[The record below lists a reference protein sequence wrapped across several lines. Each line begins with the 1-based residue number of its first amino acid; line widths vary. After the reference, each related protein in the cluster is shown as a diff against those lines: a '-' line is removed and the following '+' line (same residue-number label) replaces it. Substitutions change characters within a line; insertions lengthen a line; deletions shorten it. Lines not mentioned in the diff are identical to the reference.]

1 MNFFFMINQN
11 KKVETTTVE
20 NTYKNT
26 TRFSDL
32 DTQRHVNNTIYEN
45 FAETGRILLLSE
57 FGWPIDRLLD
67 EEISF
72 RPVKCFVSF
81 TEQQPMG
88 AEILSKTK
96 LYPQSDGKL
105 HYSTLISNV
114 NSAKTACHIE
124 FLFEPRK
131 KNKKVN
137 LFENQSEK
145 PEFAFEKIKKFSGG
159 CSQVSSSY
167 IPNFSERNILG
178 VLPGASYWRVLEEA
192 RWDFTS
198 KLGITLDFIR
208 KQNSTMFYM
217 GGTFHFNKEIPAG
230 AKLKINTWVDRIDKI
245 WVHMR
250 QDTFNEKTKELMMS
264 MHGKFLIVSVDKAR
278 PKKADEQLINF
289 YKKYTENK

>member
-1 MNFFFMINQN
+1 MINQN

-105 HYSTLISNV
+105 HYSTLI
-114 NSAKTACHIE
+114 
-124 FLFEPRK
+124 
-131 KNKKVN
+131 
-137 LFENQSEK
+137 
-145 PEFAFEKIKKFSGG
+145 
-159 CSQVSSSY
+159 
-167 IPNFSERNILG
+167 
-178 VLPGASYWRVLEEA
+178 
-192 RWDFTS
+192 
-198 KLGITLDFIR
+198 
-208 KQNSTMFYM
+208 
-217 GGTFHFNKEIPAG
+217 
-230 AKLKINTWVDRIDKI
+230 
-245 WVHMR
+245 
-250 QDTFNEKTKELMMS
+250 
-264 MHGKFLIVSVDKAR
+264 
-278 PKKADEQLINF
+278 
-289 YKKYTENK
+289 